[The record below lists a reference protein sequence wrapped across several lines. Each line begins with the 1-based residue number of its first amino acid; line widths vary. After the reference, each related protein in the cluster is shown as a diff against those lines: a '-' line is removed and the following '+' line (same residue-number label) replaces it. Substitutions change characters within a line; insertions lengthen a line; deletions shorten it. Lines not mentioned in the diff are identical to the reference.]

1 LVLTALFTFCSISG
15 LQKLC
20 PMATKSFIYKYVCAL
35 LVESGL
41 VLGFGVTGLLLPMV
55 SVAAKSADEHAYQQ
69 IFVQPDG
76 GGNDSATGSASAPFK
91 TLTKALEAAQ
101 PNTIIQL
108 APGLYSELTGEVF
121 PIVMK
126 SGVTIR
132 GNVSDRGQE
141 ILIRG
146 SGIFLSRTFA
156 KQKVTIVGQARSGLQ
171 GVTVSNPEE
180 QGYGV
185 WVESSSP
192 VISDNTFVASG
203 HDGVSV
209 VGSSAPIIRN
219 NHFYENGAN
228 GITIYGNSQPEITEN
243 IFERT
248 GFGINIAQ
256 NATPKII
263 GNRITGNKD
272 GIIIQGNA
280 KPILRNNV
288 IDNNERDGLVA
299 ISQSQPDLGSNSDP
313 GGNAFSGNQQLDINA
328 KASSNRLLSI
338 GNQYKTTAG
347 QVDNSERAIES
358 GAIAPPAIAAVVPI
372 QTSVAAPVPATSGKS
387 QEAIAPTLPPITI
400 FPSVP
405 IKASKPLP
413 QREAPPIV
421 SVASGNALLPVAKL
435 NRSLTTTPVGL
446 VAGGESGA
454 IAIAVPAPEQ
464 PIVVPTFMV
473 PASVAP
479 TFLPLSP
486 GAAQTLAR
494 LPQSGPPVLDSATN
508 FVPKSVGQ
516 TAQPD
521 SPLANLLPV
530 PKGSIPV
537 GDTGGEPSAPWL
549 GRGGLALGGPPPPL
563 AMSFVTPKFRVV
575 LTGVEFERLSQV
587 QMLVPGAFSTVVRGQ
602 AVVQAG
608 AFSDR
613 AKAEALQQLLASQGL
628 PVSLQEY

>member
-1 LVLTALFTFCSISG
+1 LGLIALFTFCSTSG

-35 LVESGL
+35 LVRGSL
-41 VLGFGVTGLLLPMV
+41 VLSFGVVGLLLLPMV
-55 SVAAKSADEHAYQQ
+55 SVAAKSAEENAYQQ

-76 GGNDSATGSASAPFK
+76 GNDSATGSVSAPFK
-91 TLTKALEAAQ
+91 TLTKALEVAQ

-108 APGLYSELTGEVF
+108 APGLYSEQTGEVF

-132 GNVSDRGQE
+132 GNVGDRGQE

-156 KQKVTIVGQARSGLQ
+156 KQKVTIVGHGRSGLQ

-192 VISDNTFVASG
+192 VISDNTFMASG

-243 IFERT
+243 IFEKT
-248 GFGINIAQ
+248 GFGINVAQ
-256 NATPKII
+256 NAMPKIF

-272 GIIIQGNA
+272 GIVIQGNA

-299 ISQSQPDLGSNSDP
+299 ISQSQPDLGSNGDP
-313 GGNAFSGNQQLDINA
+313 GGNAFSGNKQLDINA
-328 KASSNRLLSI
+328 KASSNRLLAV
-338 GNQYKTTAG
+338 GNQYSTTAG
-347 QVDNSERAIES
+347 KVDQSGPERAIEN
-358 GAIAPPAIAAVVPI
+358 PP
-372 QTSVAAPVPATSGKS
+372 VA
-387 QEAIAPTLPPITI
+387 AIAPTLPPITI
-400 FPSVP
+400 FPS
-405 IKASKPLP
+405 ITLKASKPLP
-413 QREAPPIV
+413 QREAPSSGV
-421 SVASGNALLPVAKL
+421 SVASGNSLLPAAQL
-435 NRSLTTTPVGL
+435 NRSQATTAVGL
-446 VAGGESGA
+446 VPGEQPVA
-454 IAIAVPAPEQ
+454 IAIAVPAPER
-464 PIVVPTFMV
+464 PIVVSSSAV
-473 PASVAP
+473 PAP
-479 TFLPLSP
+479 TTLSP

-494 LPQSGPPVLDSATN
+494 FPQSGPPVLDRATN
-508 FVPKSVGQ
+508 FVPQSVGQ

-537 GDTGGEPSAPWL
+537 GDTGGEPAAPWL
-549 GRGGLALGGPPPPL
+549 GRGGLALGEPPAPPL
-563 AMSFVTPKFRVV
+563 AMSLAAPKFRVV
-575 LTGVEFERLSQV
+575 LTGIEGDRLSQV
-587 QMLVPGAFSTVVRGQ
+587 QTLVPGAFRAVVRGQ
-602 AVVQAG
+602 TVVQAG

-613 AKAEALQQLLASQGL
+613 AKAEALHQMLASQGL
-628 PVSLQEY
+628 PVSLEEY

>member
-1 LVLTALFTFCSISG
+1 
-15 LQKLC
+15 
-20 PMATKSFIYKYVCAL
+20 MATKSFIYKYVCAL
-35 LVESGL
+35 LVEGGL
-41 VLGFGVTGLLLPMV
+41 VLGFGVAGLLLLPMV
-55 SVAAKSADEHAYQQ
+55 SAVAKSAEENTYQQ

-76 GGNDSATGSASAPFK
+76 GSDIASGSEAAPFK

-146 SGIFLSRTFA
+146 SGSFLSRTFA
-156 KQKVTIVGQARSGLQ
+156 KQKVTIVGHGRSGLQ

-192 VISDNTFVASG
+192 VISDNTFMASG

-243 IFERT
+243 IFEKT

-256 NATPKII
+256 NAAPKII

-272 GIIIQGNA
+272 GIVIQGNA

-299 ISQSQPDLGSNSDP
+299 ISQSQPDLGSSSDP
-313 GGNAFSGNQQLDINA
+313 GGNAFSGNQQHDINA
-328 KASSNRLLSI
+328 KASSNPVIAI
-338 GNQYKTTAG
+338 GNQYKTTEG
-347 QVDNSERAIES
+347 QVRNSEPVRAI
-358 GAIAPPAIAAVVPI
+358 ANPPVAAAAAPPIQVPI
-372 QTSVAAPVPATSGKS
+372 AVQISVPTVEKPQESITATV
-387 QEAIAPTLPPITI
+387 PPITI
-400 FPSVP
+400 FPSVTL
-405 IKASKPLP
+405 KATKPLP
-413 QREAPPIV
+413 QREAPLSGV
-421 SVASGNALLPVAKL
+421 SVVSGNSLLPAAKL
-435 NRSLTTTPVGL
+435 NKSQATTAVGL
-446 VAGGESGA
+446 VPGGQSVA
-454 IAIAVPAPEQ
+454 IPIAVPAPER
-464 PIVVPTFMV
+464 PIVMPTLAV
-473 PASVAP
+473 PAFV
-479 TFLPLSP
+479 PLSP

-494 LPQSGPPVLDSATN
+494 LPQAGPPVLDRATN
-508 FVPKSVGQ
+508 FVPQSVGQ

-530 PKGSIPV
+530 PKDAIPV
-537 GDTGGEPSAPWL
+537 GDTGGEPAAPWL
-549 GRGGLALGGPPPPL
+549 SRGGLALGGPPAPPL
-563 AMSFVTPKFRVV
+563 AINLATPKFRVV
-575 LTGVEFERLSQV
+575 LTGVEGSSNLSQV
-587 QMLVPGAFSTVVRGQ
+587 QNLVPGAFSTVVRGQ
-602 AVVQAG
+602 SVVQAG

-613 AKAEALQQLLASQGL
+613 AKAEALHQMLASQGL
-628 PVSLQEY
+628 PVSLEEY

>member
-1 LVLTALFTFCSISG
+1 
-15 LQKLC
+15 
-20 PMATKSFIYKYVCAL
+20 MATKSFIYKYVCAL
-35 LVESGL
+35 LVEGGL
-41 VLGFGVTGLLLPMV
+41 VLGFGLTGLLLLPMV
-55 SVAAKSADEHAYQQ
+55 SAVAKPAEENTYQQ
-69 IFVQPDG
+69 IFVQPN
-76 GGNDSATGSASAPFK
+76 GGNDSASGSETAPFK
-91 TLTKALEAAQ
+91 TLTKALDAAQ

-108 APGLYSELTGEVF
+108 APGLYSERTGEIF

-132 GNVSDRGQE
+132 GNVGDRGQE

-156 KQKVTIVGQARSGLQ
+156 KQKVTIVGTGRSGLQ
-171 GVTVSNPEE
+171 GVTVSNPED

-192 VISDNTFVASG
+192 VISDNTFTASG

-243 IFERT
+243 IFEKT

-328 KASSNRLLSI
+328 KASSNRLFAV
-338 GNQYKTTAG
+338 GNQYRTTAG
-347 QVDNSERAIES
+347 KVDNSEPVPTVAVKPAES
-358 GAIAPPAIAAVVPI
+358 IAA
-372 QTSVAAPVPATSGKS
+372 
-387 QEAIAPTLPPITI
+387 TLPPITI

-405 IKASKPLP
+405 VKAGKSLP
-413 QREAPPIV
+413 QREAPLGGLSIANG
-421 SVASGNALLPVAKL
+421 SSLLPAAKL
-435 NRSLTTTPVGL
+435 NQSQATTAVGL
-446 VAGGESGA
+446 VPGGGA
-454 IAIAVPAPEQ
+454 IAIAVPAPER
-464 PIVVPTFMV
+464 PIVVPTVLAFV
-473 PASVAP
+473 
-479 TFLPLSP
+479 PLSP
-486 GAAQTLAR
+486 SAAQTLAR
-494 LPQSGPPVLDSATN
+494 LPQSGPPILDRATN
-508 FVPKSVGQ
+508 FVPQSIGQ
-516 TAQPD
+516 TADQPD

-530 PKGSIPV
+530 PKGTIPV
-537 GDTGGEPSAPWL
+537 GDTGGEPAAPWL
-549 GRGGLALGGPPPPL
+549 GRGGLALGGPPAPPL
-563 AMSFVTPKFRVV
+563 GISLVTPKFRVV
-575 LTGVEFERLSQV
+575 LTGVVDGDRLSQV
-587 QMLVPGAFSTVVRGQ
+587 QTLVPGAFSTVVRGQ

-613 AKAEALQQLLASQGL
+613 TKAEALHQMLASLGL
-628 PVSLQEY
+628 PVSLEEY

>member
-1 LVLTALFTFCSISG
+1 
-15 LQKLC
+15 
-20 PMATKSFIYKYVCAL
+20 MATKSFIYKYVFAL
-35 LVESGL
+35 LVEGGL
-41 VLGFGVTGLLLPMV
+41 VLGFGVVGLLLLPRV
-55 SVAAKSADEHAYQQ
+55 SVAAKSAEENAYQQ

-76 GGNDSATGSASAPFK
+76 GNDSASGSASAPFK

-132 GNVSDRGQE
+132 GNVGDRGQE

-156 KQKVTIVGQARSGLQ
+156 KQKVTIVGHGRSGLQ

-192 VISDNTFVASG
+192 VISDNTFMASG

-228 GITIYGNSQPEITEN
+228 GITVYGNSQPEITEN
-243 IFERT
+243 IFEKT

-256 NATPKII
+256 NAMPKII

-299 ISQSQPDLGSNSDP
+299 ISQSQPDLGRNSDP

-347 QVDNSERAIES
+347 QVDNSEPIRAIERPTV
-358 GAIAPPAIAAVVPI
+358 APSIQIPLPTVVARPTEAIAA
-372 QTSVAAPVPATSGKS
+372 A
-387 QEAIAPTLPPITI
+387 LPPITI

-405 IKASKPLP
+405 VKAGKSLP
-413 QREAPPIV
+413 QLEAPLGGV
-421 SVASGNALLPVAKL
+421 SIASGNALLPTAKL
-435 NRSLTTTPVGL
+435 NRAPATVAVGL
-446 VAGGESGA
+446 VPGGQSVA

-464 PIVVPTFMV
+464 SVVVPVMVPTFV
-473 PASVAP
+473 PQ
-479 TFLPLSP
+479 SP

-537 GDTGGEPSAPWL
+537 GDTGGEPAAPWL
-549 GRGGLALGGPPPPL
+549 GRGGLALGGPPAPPL
-563 AMSFVTPKFRVV
+563 AMSFAPPKFRVV

-587 QMLVPGAFSTVVRGQ
+587 QTLVPGAFSTVVRGQ

-613 AKAEALQQLLASQGL
+613 AKAEALHQLLASQGL

>member
-1 LVLTALFTFCSISG
+1 

-35 LVESGL
+35 LVEGGL
-41 VLGFGVTGLLLPMV
+41 VLGFGVAGLLLLPMV
-55 SVAAKSADEHAYQQ
+55 SAVAKSAEENTYQQ

-76 GGNDSATGSASAPFK
+76 GNDSASGSEAAPFK

-101 PNTIIQL
+101 SNTIIQL

-192 VISDNTFVASG
+192 VISDNTFMASG

-243 IFERT
+243 IFEKT
-248 GFGINIAQ
+248 GFGINVAQ
-256 NATPKII
+256 NAAPKII

-272 GIIIQGNA
+272 GIIIQGSA

-299 ISQSQPDLGSNSDP
+299 ISQSQPDLGSNGDP

-328 KASSNRLLSI
+328 KASSNRLLAF
-338 GNQYKTTAG
+338 GNQYSTTAG
-347 QVDNSERAIES
+347 KVDNSEPARAIDN
-358 GAIAPPAIAAVVPI
+358 PPVAAAAPI
-372 QTSVAAPVPATSGKS
+372 QTPVAIAIPVPAAAQKP
-387 QEAIAPTLPPITI
+387 QEAISPTLPPITI
-400 FPSVP
+400 FPSVTL
-405 IKASKPLP
+405 KASRPLP
-413 QREAPPIV
+413 QREAPSSGV
-421 SVASGNALLPVAKL
+421 SVASGNSFLPAAKL
-435 NRSLTTTPVGL
+435 NKSLTTTAVGL
-446 VAGGESGA
+446 VPGSLA
-454 IAIAVPAPEQ
+454 IPIVVPAPER
-464 PIVVPTFMV
+464 PIVVPTL
-473 PASVAP
+473 AP
-479 TFLPLSP
+479 TFVPLSP

-494 LPQSGPPVLDSATN
+494 LPQAGPPILDRATN
-508 FVPKSVGQ
+508 FVPQSVGQ

-530 PKGSIPV
+530 PKGSIPF
-537 GDTGGEPSAPWL
+537 GDTGGEPAAPWL
-549 GRGGLALGGPPPPL
+549 SRGGLALGGPPAPPQ
-563 AMSFVTPKFRVV
+563 AMSLATPKFRVV
-575 LTGVEFERLSQV
+575 LTGVEDRLPQV
-587 QMLVPGAFSTVVRGQ
+587 QSLVPGAFSTVVRGQ
-602 AVVQAG
+602 SVVQAG

-613 AKAEALQQLLASQGL
+613 TKAEALHQLLASQGL
-628 PVSLQEY
+628 PVSLEEY

>member
-1 LVLTALFTFCSISG
+1 
-15 LQKLC
+15 
-20 PMATKSFIYKYVCAL
+20 MATKSFIYKYVCAL
-35 LVESGL
+35 LVEGGL
-41 VLGFGVTGLLLPMV
+41 VLGFGVAGLLLLPMIPV
-55 SVAAKSADEHAYQQ
+55 VAKSTGENAYQQ

-76 GGNDSATGSASAPFK
+76 GNDSASGGEAAPFK

-192 VISDNTFVASG
+192 VISDNTFMASG

-256 NATPKII
+256 NAAPKII

-272 GIIIQGNA
+272 GIIIQGSA

-328 KASSNRLLSI
+328 KASSNPVIAI
-338 GNQYKTTAG
+338 GNQYKTTEG
-347 QVDNSERAIES
+347 QVRDSEPVRAIANPPVAALIQTPI
-358 GAIAPPAIAAVVPI
+358 AIPLPAAAAAVQKP
-372 QTSVAAPVPATSGKS
+372 
-387 QEAIAPTLPPITI
+387 QEALPPITI
-400 FPSVP
+400 FPSVTLR
-405 IKASKPLP
+405 ASKSLP
-413 QREAPPIV
+413 RQEAPSSGV
-421 SVASGNALLPVAKL
+421 SVASGSALLPAAKL
-435 NRSLTTTPVGL
+435 NKSLTTMAVGL
-446 VAGGESGA
+446 ETGSVA
-454 IAIAVPAPEQ
+454 IPIAVPAPER
-464 PIVVPTFMV
+464 PIVVPTFV
-473 PASVAP
+473 PQ
-479 TFLPLSP
+479 SP
-486 GAAQTLAR
+486 IAAQSLAR
-494 LPQSGPPVLDSATN
+494 LPQAGPPVLDRATN
-508 FVPKSVGQ
+508 FVPQSVGQ
-516 TAQPD
+516 TAQPE

-537 GDTGGEPSAPWL
+537 GDTGGEPAAPWL
-549 GRGGLALGGPPPPL
+549 GRGGLALGGPPAPPL
-563 AMSFVTPKFRVV
+563 AMSLATPKFRVV
-575 LTGVEFERLSQV
+575 LTGVADRLPQV
-587 QMLVPGAFSTVVRGQ
+587 QSLVPGAFSTVVRGQ
-602 AVVQAG
+602 SVVQAG

-613 AKAEALQQLLASQGL
+613 AKAEALHQLLASQGL
-628 PVSLQEY
+628 PVSLEEY

>member
-1 LVLTALFTFCSISG
+1 

-20 PMATKSFIYKYVCAL
+20 PMATKSFIYKYVFAL
-35 LVESGL
+35 LVEGRL
-41 VLGFGVTGLLLPMV
+41 VLGFGVAGLLLLPMV
-55 SVAAKSADEHAYQQ
+55 SAVAKSADENVYQQ

-76 GGNDSATGSASAPFK
+76 GSDSATGSASAPFK

-108 APGLYSELTGEVF
+108 TPGLYSELTGEVF

-132 GNVSDRGQE
+132 GNVGDRGQA

-146 SGIFLSRTFA
+146 SGLFLSRTFA
-156 KQKVTIVGQARSGLQ
+156 KQKVTIVGHGRSGLQ

-192 VISDNTFVASG
+192 VISDNTFMASG

-243 IFERT
+243 IFEKT

-256 NATPKII
+256 NAAPKIF

-328 KASSNRLLSI
+328 KASSNRLLAV
-338 GNQYKTTAG
+338 GNQYRTTAG
-347 QVDNSERAIES
+347 KVDNSGEPVRAIENP
-358 GAIAPPAIAAVVPI
+358 AVAAAAPPIQISVPTVAAKPPEAIAA
-372 QTSVAAPVPATSGKS
+372 
-387 QEAIAPTLPPITI
+387 TLPPITI

-405 IKASKPLP
+405 VKAGKSLP
-413 QREAPPIV
+413 KREAPLGGV
-421 SVASGNALLPVAKL
+421 SIANGSSFLPAAKL
-435 NRSLTTTPVGL
+435 NQSQATTAVGL
-446 VAGGESGA
+446 VPGGVA
-454 IAIAVPAPEQ
+454 IPIAVPAPER
-464 PIVVPTFMV
+464 PVVVPT
-473 PASVAP
+473 PAFV
-479 TFLPLSP
+479 PLSP
-486 GAAQTLAR
+486 SAAQTLAR
-494 LPQSGPPVLDSATN
+494 LPQSGPPILDRATN
-508 FVPKSVGQ
+508 FVPQSIGQ

-537 GDTGGEPSAPWL
+537 GDTGGEPAAPWL
-549 GRGGLALGGPPPPL
+549 ARGGLALGGPPAPPL
-563 AMSFVTPKFRVV
+563 GMSLVTPKFRVV
-575 LTGVEFERLSQV
+575 LTGMEGDRLSQV
-587 QMLVPGAFSTVVRGQ
+587 QTLVPGAFSTVVRGQ

-613 AKAEALQQLLASQGL
+613 TKAEALHQMLASQGL
-628 PVSLQEY
+628 PVSLEEY

>member
-1 LVLTALFTFCSISG
+1 
-15 LQKLC
+15 
-20 PMATKSFIYKYVCAL
+20 MATKSFIYKYVCTL
-35 LVESGL
+35 LVEGGL
-41 VLGFGVTGLLLPMV
+41 VLGFGVAGLLLLPVV
-55 SVAAKSADEHAYQQ
+55 SAVAKSADENAYQQ
-69 IFVQPDG
+69 IFVQPD

-91 TLTKALEAAQ
+91 TLTKALDVAQ

-108 APGLYSELTGEVF
+108 APGLYSEQTGEVF

-132 GNVSDRGQE
+132 GNVGDRGQE

-146 SGIFLSRTFA
+146 SGLFLSRTFA
-156 KQKVTIVGQARSGLQ
+156 KQKVTIVGHGRSGLQ

-192 VISDNTFVASG
+192 VISDNTFMASG

-243 IFERT
+243 IFEKT
-248 GFGINIAQ
+248 GFGINVAQ
-256 NATPKII
+256 NAMPKIF

-272 GIIIQGNA
+272 GIIIQGSA

-328 KASSNRLLSI
+328 KASSNPVIAI
-338 GNQYKTTAG
+338 GNQYKTTEG
-347 QVDNSERAIES
+347 QVRNSEPVRAIEN
-358 GAIAPPAIAAVVPI
+358 PPVAAVAPI
-372 QTSVAAPVPATSGKS
+372 QSPVAIPVPAAAEKP
-387 QEAIAPTLPPITI
+387 QEAIAAALPPITI
-400 FPSVP
+400 FPAVTV
-405 IKASKPLP
+405 KASKRIP
-413 QREAPPIV
+413 QRGAPANGV
-421 SVASGNALLPVAKL
+421 SIAAGNSLLPAAKL
-435 NRSLTTTPVGL
+435 NQSRATAVGL
-446 VAGGESGA
+446 GAGDQAMA
-454 IAIAVPAPEQ
+454 IPIAVPAPER
-464 PIVVPTFMV
+464 PIVVPT
-473 PASVAP
+473 SVVP
-479 TFLPLSP
+479 TFAPLSP

-494 LPQSGPPVLDSATN
+494 LPQAGPPVLDRATN
-508 FVPKSVGQ
+508 FVPQSVGQ
-516 TAQPD
+516 TAEPD

-537 GDTGGEPSAPWL
+537 GDTGGEPAAPWL
-549 GRGGLALGGPPPPL
+549 GRGGLALGGPPAPPQ
-563 AMSFVTPKFRVV
+563 AMSLATPKFRVV
-575 LTGVEFERLSQV
+575 LTGVEDRLPQV
-587 QMLVPGAFSTVVRGQ
+587 QMLVPEAFSTVVRGQ
-602 AVVQAG
+602 SVVQAG

-613 AKAEALQQLLASQGL
+613 AKAEALHQMLAGQGL
-628 PVSLQEY
+628 PVSLEEY